1 MSDFICYCAP
11 SLPFWFSDHLGQPL
25 KDYVDQ
31 LDKVKLIRL
40 PERSGLMQARMA
52 GFHHV
57 TGQVAAFLDSHC
69 EVPEGKQSS
78 VFKSI
83 RSQAPRSSKSDG
95 LS

>member
-1 MSDFICYCAP
+1 MC
-11 SLPFWFSDHLGQPL
+11 PFWCSDHLGQPL

-69 EVPEGKQSS
+69 EVPEGKQNS
-78 VFKSI
+78 VFMPCQPTCSC
-83 RSQAPRSSKSDG
+83 SSRSSKSGG

>member
-1 MSDFICYCAP
+1 M
-11 SLPFWFSDHLGQPL
+11 
-25 KDYVDQ
+25 DQ

-69 EVPEGKQSS
+69 EVPEGKQNS
-78 VFKSI
+78 VFMSI
-83 RSQAPRSSKSDG
+83 RSQAQDLQKAMVFHEGD
-95 LS
+95 LSISFVWSLVRVVSHQGDF